1 MKRVWFAAMAAVIC
15 SVGYFAASSL
25 YFRSDTR
32 QLAILKNYLPDI
44 DCDDAEFSA
53 VQIEDSLYDWGYVFD
68 IQAAP
73 ACISSLQSGL
83 RKNGYKPG
91 ETNSALADQ
100 NWLVNTHEPGEEVV
114 AFRFDPNKNKVTW
127 LRDKT

>member
-1 MKRVWFAAMAAVIC
+1 MKPVWFAALAAAIC
-15 SVGYFAASSL
+15 GVGYFAASSM
-25 YFRSDTR
+25 YFRSDTH
-32 QLAILKNYLPDI
+32 QLAVLKKYLPDI
-44 DCDDAEFSA
+44 DCDGAEFSA
-53 VQIEDSLYDWGYVFD
+53 VQIEDSLFDWGYVFD

-73 ACISSLQSGL
+73 TCISSLLSGL

-91 ETNSALADQ
+91 ESNSALANQ
-100 NWLVNTHEPGEEVV
+100 NWLVNPHAPGEEVV